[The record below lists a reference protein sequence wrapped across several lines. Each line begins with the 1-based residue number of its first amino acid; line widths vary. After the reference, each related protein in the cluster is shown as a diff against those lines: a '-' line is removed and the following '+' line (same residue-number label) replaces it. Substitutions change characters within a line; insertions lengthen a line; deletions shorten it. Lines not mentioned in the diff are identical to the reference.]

1 MSRVVDDDS
10 ESPYRIGPDI
20 FDFFYKVVSVFVAL
34 PKHHMKTTMLLDVC
48 RHIWAPP
55 ECNTTSS
62 VSLYDVTCRGSPG
75 RGSGI
80 C

>member
-1 MSRVVDDDS
+1 MSRVVDDDT

-48 RHIWAPP
+48 RHMGP
-55 ECNTTSS
+55 T
-62 VSLYDVTCRGSPG
+62 
-75 RGSGI
+75 
-80 C
+80 